1 MKTTILR
8 YSKSLTIEK
17 TMIIDFKHIDQLVN
31 PGFDFGHQIQVQ
43 TYRQMR

>member
-17 TMIIDFKHIDQLVN
+17 TMIIDFKLTDQLVN